1 MLKLFNEETGY
12 LIIDELA
19 MERESYKKVIAD
31 NIITPDELREQA
43 ELVVSYL
50 QRLDA
55 KLDEEE
61 KKLVTDLLCELAVL
75 YELSSLAKE

>member
-1 MLKLFNEETGY
+1 M
-12 LIIDELA
+12 
-19 MERESYKKVIAD
+19 IAD

-55 KLDEEE
+55 KLDERG
-61 KKLVTDLLCELAVL
+61 
-75 YELSSLAKE
+75 KETGNRSAL